1 MFRLNY
7 LQENLF
13 DRFEEFVCIL
23 FDFQLIRTNYL
34 FRYSTLS
41 FMNPLILNITW
52 QSELK

>member
-23 FDFQLIRTNYL
+23 FDFQLIKINYL
-34 FRYSTLS
+34 FRYLMLS
-41 FMNPLILNITW
+41 FMNPLTLSITL
-52 QSELK
+52 QSG